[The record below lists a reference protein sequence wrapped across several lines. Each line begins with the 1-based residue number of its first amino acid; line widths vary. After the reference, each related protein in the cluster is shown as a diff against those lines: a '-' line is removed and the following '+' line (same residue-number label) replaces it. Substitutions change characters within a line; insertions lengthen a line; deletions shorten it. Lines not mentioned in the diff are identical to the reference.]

1 MESLTARGELRTYL
15 GIAPGVGKTYAMLRD
30 GRAQRRAGHD
40 VALAYWE
47 RHGRQAT
54 AAQLGNLELLP
65 TRTVSY
71 RGASF
76 EELDLTTVLA
86 RHPQLAL
93 VDELAHANLPGGR
106 HTTRWQDVDEL
117 LANGIA
123 VYATL
128 NVANIAS
135 LSGLVSQVTDVR
147 PGEPVPDSFLRSGEI
162 KLVDLP
168 PAALRRRLAQGLVF
182 PEQRAEAALS
192 HYFRFAN
199 LHALRVLAQ
208 LWLDDSVP
216 DAAAAY
222 LATHGVV
229 APGKCKV
236 VMVGLA
242 GKSADQWLIR
252 YAADLAELSSARLQ
266 AVHVR
271 ALDNLDRPDSEQ
283 LDEDRR
289 LLDEL
294 HGTWHEVKAADTAS
308 GLIRTARRAGA
319 AQLVIGSRGRSRLS
333 HRWKGPTVD
342 QVCRMAGELSVQV
355 VNVGHPDETIA

>member
-242 GKSADQWLIR
+242 GK
-252 YAADLAELSSARLQ
+252 
-266 AVHVR
+266 
-271 ALDNLDRPDSEQ
+271 
-283 LDEDRR
+283 
-289 LLDEL
+289 
-294 HGTWHEVKAADTAS
+294 
-308 GLIRTARRAGA
+308 
-319 AQLVIGSRGRSRLS
+319 
-333 HRWKGPTVD
+333 
-342 QVCRMAGELSVQV
+342 
-355 VNVGHPDETIA
+355 